1 MKKYRP
7 GTVYKVSNVIVRAKT
22 SFTCKGCLFD
32 DPFSC
37 PNVLD
42 QRRVT
47 KESIP
52 CRESSIIFVKP

>member
-22 SFTCKGCLFD
+22 SFSCSGCLFD

-37 PNVLD
+37 PNILD
-42 QRRVT
+42 QRHI